1 MGYDR
6 DSRTITLSPD
16 SDLLADSG
24 LHFICT
30 YRDIARKEDAP
41 ASIKRDWQVLEEW
54 LGCSGRELNNED
66 ERSIRLAWLG
76 YYAAGLAPSFALQP
90 ALDVFAATHN
100 VKEHLRHKPPRHIMD
115 VFDRM
120 QATDEDIAKKRT
132 HDVEEEKKKVEAA
145 LSSIPKRPAP
155 SASCSTSP
163 VPPQFPNWMRD
174 PERLRKVIF
183 VALGLL
189 WWIWLEKETSGF
201 SYMNPAGWLVTFAV
215 PIAFWF
221 GLPHVLG
228 WLRGAVRDT
237 RLVFSANVMW
247 VFLVATWGFIW
258 HWDNELSSERYL
270 ALFILPSIA
279 AWIGLFLWRWSKSE

>member
-1 MGYDR
+1 MGYNR
-6 DSRTITLSPD
+6 DSRTITVGPD
-16 SDLLADSG
+16 SDFLADSG
-24 LHFICT
+24 LHFIYT
-30 YRDIARKEDAP
+30 YRDIAHKEDAP

-54 LGCSGRELNNED
+54 LGCLGRELSKED
-66 ERSIRLAWLG
+66 ERIIRSAWLG
-76 YYAAGLAPSFALQP
+76 YYAVGLAPSFELQP
-90 ALDVFAATHN
+90 AFDHFATTHN
-100 VKEHLRHKPPRHIMD
+100 VKEHLKNKPPTFIMD

-120 QATDEDIAKKRT
+120 QATDDDIAKKRE
-132 HDVEEEKKKVEAA
+132 HDVEEENKKKIAA
-145 LSSIPKRPAP
+145 PSSMPKRSAP
-155 SASCSTSP
+155 SISSGTSHP
-163 VPPQFPNWMRD
+163 PPQFPNWMRD

-183 VALGLL
+183 VVLGLL
-189 WWIWLEKETSGF
+189 WWIWLDKESSGF
-201 SYMNPAGWLVTFAV
+201 SYMSPAGWLVTFAV
-215 PIAFWF
+215 PTAFWF

-247 VFLVATWGFIW
+247 VFLVATWGYIW